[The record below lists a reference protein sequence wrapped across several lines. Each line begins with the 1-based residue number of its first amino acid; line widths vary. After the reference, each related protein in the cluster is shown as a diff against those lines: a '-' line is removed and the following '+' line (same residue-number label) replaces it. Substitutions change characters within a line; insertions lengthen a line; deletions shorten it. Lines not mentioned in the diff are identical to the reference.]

1 MITVTTILGT
11 TKITTSN
18 ISPAFM
24 FADTSCIITAIYN
37 ISKERG
43 FGENFKEV
51 LTKAINDGTAFGENS
66 KSVPPSV
73 QDIID
78 KTIQGDKDE

>member
-1 MITVTTILGT
+1 MIAVTTILGM
-11 TKITTSN
+11 TKIETTN
-18 ISPAFM
+18 NFPEFM

-37 ISKERG
+37 IAKERG
-43 FGENFKEV
+43 FGESFKEV

-66 KSVPPSV
+66 KSVPSQL

-78 KTIQGDKDE
+78 KTIKGDKDE

>member
-1 MITVTTILGT
+1 MIEATTLFGM
-11 TKITTSN
+11 TKIKTSN

-37 ISKERG
+37 IAKERG
-43 FGENFKEV
+43 FGEDFKEV

-66 KSVPPSV
+66 KSVPSPV

-78 KTIQGDKDE
+78 KTIKGDKDE